1 MLCNSI
7 LHETLAKARCYDSP
21 RMSSLSFIDQF
32 VRCFVPAPFIQMAR
46 TAQWLCRQGKIDA
59 FEFLTSLVFGQLSA
73 LRLTLNAQAQGLAQP
88 VTRQAIDQR
97 YTPAAVVY
105 LQSAFAHCLNQTLL
119 EPPSHPM
126 AQELRRHFAAVYLVD
141 STAFDCPASLQK
153 LFPACG
159 GDGSPANV
167 KVLLRYEWITGQLEP
182 LQLLPGK
189 RSDQGLAQQVVLPL
203 RENQLQLQ
211 DKGFFSA
218 AAWQKASAHKAFL
231 LCPLPH
237 AVSLWQSG
245 PTGLLLR
252 LDLAKELAASPQARV
267 QWDQLHCGQD
277 THRFG
282 PVRVVAF
289 RLSPESAGRQR
300 AGLRASQHKQGRTPT
315 ACALE
320 LAGWLILVTNAPAAK
335 LPSPVLSYLY
345 RLRWQIELIFR
356 QCKWV
361 LRLDVTESANPCRVQ
376 CEIWARLLAAV
387 LIFWWHAHTG
397 AVCWQ
402 QHGCEISFEK
412 LCRMFQQW
420 GHRLAR
426 VLIHGGDALRIEL
439 RELWHHILKGARKER
454 QKSRTLTWDRL
465 LDVWLSPATRPLP

>member
-1 MLCNSI
+1 
-7 LHETLAKARCYDSP
+7 
-21 RMSSLSFIDQF
+21 MSSLSFIEQF
-32 VRCFVPAPFIQMAR
+32 ARCLVPAPFIQLAR
-46 TAQWLCRQGKIDA
+46 AAQWLRRQGKIDA

-73 LRLTLNAQAQGLAQP
+73 LRLTLNAQAQGLSEP
-88 VTRQAIDQR
+88 VTRQAVDQR
-97 YTPAAVVY
+97 YTPAAVAY
-105 LQSAFAHCLNQTLL
+105 LQSAFAYGLNQTLL
-119 EPPSHPM
+119 AQPIQPM
-126 AQELRRHFAAVYLVD
+126 AQELRRHFSAVYLVD

-159 GDGSPANV
+159 GDGSAANV
-167 KVLLRYEWITGQLEP
+167 KVLLRYDWITGQLEP

-189 RSDQGLAQQVVLPL
+189 RSDQGLAQQVVVPL

-218 AAWQKASAHKAFL
+218 AAWQRASAQQAFL

-237 AVSLWQSG
+237 SVSLWRPE
-245 PTGLLLR
+245 PTSLPLR
-252 LDLAKELAASPQARV
+252 LDLAKELAASTQGRV
-267 QWDQLHCGQD
+267 EWDQLHCGQD

-300 AGLRASQHKQGRTPT
+300 AGLRESQRRQGRTPS
-315 ACALE
+315 AAALE

-361 LRLDVTESANPCRVQ
+361 LRLDVTQNANEYRVQ

-402 QHGCEISFEK
+402 RHGCEISFEK
-412 LCRMFQQW
+412 LCRIFQQW
-420 GHRLAR
+420 GHRLAHAF
-426 VLIHGGDALRIEL
+426 IGGGDTLRIEL
-439 RELWHHILKGARKER
+439 RDLWRHILKGARKER
-454 QKSRTLTWDRL
+454 QKSRTNTWDRL
-465 LDVWLSPATRPLP
+465 LDVWLTPAPSPLS